1 MKDQNTPTNTL
12 RDEVLE
18 ILRYPHNKKP
28 ERFTIATQI
37 RYYQADQL
45 VELLSQAVNKA
56 EKKAWQNGWDSCQ
69 QIQIPIITS
78 AVEIKSAQAVNKASV
93 RIKLPHIQE
102 FYDWCTE
109 EDIDEEVM
117 YKVAGWLGGEIYIQD
132 AFIED
137 RIKALSGDN
146 SEDK

>member
-12 RDEVLE
+12 KE
-18 ILRYPHNKKP
+18 ILYNYLGQFKNDG
-28 ERFTIATQI
+28 
-37 RYYQADQL
+37 Y
-45 VELLSQAVNKA
+45 LSQGNTDTTTNAIESLISEAVNKA